1 MRSWLCPAPR
11 PPSVIRI
18 RLEGLKGQQLAVL
31 LKTVLDRC
39 QNDLESGAMVV
50 VTEVGIRIRHL
61 PLVRF

>member
-1 MRSWLCPAPR
+1 
-11 PPSVIRI
+11 VIRI